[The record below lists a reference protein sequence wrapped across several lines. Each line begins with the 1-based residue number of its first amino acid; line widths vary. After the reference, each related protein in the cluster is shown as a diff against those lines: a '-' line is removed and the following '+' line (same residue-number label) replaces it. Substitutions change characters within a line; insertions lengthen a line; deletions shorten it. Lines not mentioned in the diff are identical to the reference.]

1 MVSSVYSHSV
11 PGVSEARAC
20 HQSWH
25 QDSQHVD
32 PDTAQ
37 IASSNPAVCVDLI
50 CITIMTSAFSV
61 LKFVLLQ
68 LYFPN
73 IYDIKYLMKFCGNLH
88 GGLNKLAESLD
99 VKRLGPQHQVIPFAP
114 RGASSAS
121 CFALWGPRCRTT
133 ALSEG
138 SFSLGPFIVEL
149 DKLRTAQILLST
161 QFSQSD
167 WRSSR
172 TIPNLR
178 DCSASDK
185 QRYCPY
191 CARACLEPNGFG

>member
-1 MVSSVYSHSV
+1 MYQRPV
-11 PGVSEARAC
+11 AC

-37 IASSNPAVCVDLI
+37 IALSNPAVCLDLVR
-50 CITIMTSAFSV
+50 ITSVTFAFTI
-61 LKFVLLQ
+61 LIFVLVQ

-114 RGASSAS
+114 TGASSAS
-121 CFALWGPRCRTT
+121 CFALGGPD
-133 ALSEG
+133 
-138 SFSLGPFIVEL
+138 VEL
-149 DKLRTAQILLST
+149 QLCQRANFHLAPLLLSSV
-161 QFSQSD
+161 SQERLRFYCPLNSLNQAGALVEQHII
-167 WRSSR
+167 SR
-172 TIPNLR
+172 TVLLLTSKGIVHAVQEHSLSQINL
-178 DCSASDK
+178 
-185 QRYCPY
+185 
-191 CARACLEPNGFG
+191 LFGQL